1 MIMVRMKYWWY
12 KAHYDDCVA
21 DDSSYDR
28 ATKTIMVD
36 VPADYARK
44 ALYLSV
50 INKSTADDKNIM
62 NHYACVTEESIMAG
76 DVYMAESSYFSAETY
91 ADIVCE
97 TERARIN
104 ALCALRAL
112 SEELKYVNEYDV
124 RRIEYDVLD
133 AQDEIERIVTL
144 INDLRDRVETFIEK

>member
-12 KAHYDDCVA
+12 KAHYNDCVA

-28 ATKTIMVD
+28 ATKTIMVN
-36 VPADYARK
+36 VPDDYARK

-62 NHYACVTEESIMAG
+62 NHYACVAEEAVMAG
-76 DVYMAESSYFSAETY
+76 DAYMAESSYYSAATY
-91 ADIVCE
+91 ADIICE
-97 TERARIN
+97 TEYARIN

-144 INDLRDRVETFIEK
+144 INDLRDNVGTLIDE

>member
-1 MIMVRMKYWWY
+1 MVRMKYWLY
-12 KAHYDDCVA
+12 KAHYNDCIA

-36 VPADYARK
+36 VPDDYASK

-62 NHYACVTEESIMAG
+62 NHYACVAEESIMAG
-76 DVYMAESSYFSAETY
+76 DAYMAESSYYSAVTY
-91 ADIVCE
+91 ADIICE
-97 TERARIN
+97 TEHTRID

-124 RRIEYDVLD
+124 RRIEYDVAD
-133 AQDEIERIVTL
+133 IQDEIERIIKL
-144 INDLRDRVETFIEK
+144 INDLRARIGTIID